1 MYICKYEYYVCEVV
15 LPHPTLGPKLYAE
28 LQPLH
33 FIARKAYVRP
43 PLLTLPKATGEMR
56 LVVSAWHGSAQL
68 PEAKP
73 SPAASPWPHGGRS
86 CLVAL
91 RVGEEAEPQ
100 HLRLGAEDK
109 ESRRWPGG
117 EGGAEGA
124 SAPVGDHCGGEAA
137 GGRGGPQQRQPPT
150 GAVSAA
156 TRPPLA
162 AAARIRAS
170 GRARTKPPRTKPPR
184 GARSPQPGGAR
195 GRGGREGPAGLSQ
208 WRR

>member
-1 MYICKYEYYVCEVV
+1 MYIHKYEYYVCEVV

-137 GGRGGPQQRQPPT
+137 TMAARRGPRWAPT
-150 GAVSAA
+150 K
-156 TRPPLA
+156 A
-162 AAARIRAS
+162 AANGSRL
-170 GRARTKPPRTKPPR
+170 R
-184 GARSPQPGGAR
+184 GNAAAIGSCCPD
-195 GRGGREGPAGLSQ
+195 
-208 WRR
+208 